1 MVGLR
6 LCTIKWSHSVS
17 GNKDL
22 MPSFTCGSQPG
33 ASWMRNGPH
42 RVVHLN
48 VSWGQK
54 CLGEA
59 LGAKVLREEVLTL
72 GMGFD
77 VSKVHGSLS
86 ALGLWIKQHP
96 LLSTP
101 GSICIY
107 HSYCSRA
114 VPAACC
120 HAPCPYYDGCALTLW
135 NRKQAP
141 GIKRFFYKL
150 SWSWD
155 LSTVIEK

>member
-1 MVGLR
+1 MDGLR

-42 RVVHLN
+42 RVVRLN

-86 ALGLWIKQHP
+86 ASGLWIKQHP

-101 GSICIY
+101 GCICIY

-114 VPAACC
+114 VPACRPAAIMTMVVCSPSETGSKPLESNASLISC
-120 HAPCPYYDGCALTLW
+120 LGHEISP
-135 NRKQAP
+135 Q
-141 GIKRFFYKL
+141 
-150 SWSWD
+150 
-155 LSTVIEK
+155 